1 MRARHASTRRD
12 QYLAVRLENA
22 LLQLTNNGDDDDD
35 DDHDSTTTSTRS
47 AIAHAATIA
56 TAVAPPG
63 YERDK
68 EVRIVV
74 EVLDLPK

>member
-1 MRARHASTRRD
+1 MC
-12 QYLAVRLENA
+12 YA
-22 LLQLTNNGDDDDD
+22 LLQLTNNDDDDD
-35 DDHDSTTTSTRS
+35 DDDDDNDDHDSTTTSTRS